1 MRALA
6 KELGP
11 QGIRVNAVCPGWVR
25 TRAALRSLEALS
37 ARAGM
42 TEEAML
48 EDILAAQ
55 ALPGLMDARRRDR
68 RLSVPR
74 LGARGE
80 RDRAGVPRRPRR
92 GDGVTGSLDGKR
104 ALVTG
109 GASGIGRA
117 IALAFAAEGAHVA
130 VNDRAPEAEI
140 EAVVAE
146 IHARGGCAFAVRAD
160 VADEARGGWQCSSI
174 ALARLGGLDV
184 LVNNAGILIEKPLL
198 ETTAADFDR
207 LIGVN
212 LRGAFLVG
220 REALRVMARRG
231 EGRVINLASE
241 LAYLGRAN
249 CSVYC
254 ASKGGVLSMTRSW
267 AREFAPNILVNA
279 IAPGPT
285 DTAMLTGGSTSPE
298 TLAKEAQIPLASARP
313 SRGDRERRRVP
324 GRAGRDVHDRAMPQP
339 ERRRGDVLRRRTRR
353 R

>member
-1 MRALA
+1 M
-6 KELGP
+6 
-11 QGIRVNAVCPGWVR
+11 
-25 TRAALRSLEALS
+25 
-37 ARAGM
+37 
-42 TEEAML
+42 
-48 EDILAAQ
+48 
-55 ALPGLMDARRRDR
+55 
-68 RLSVPR
+68 
-74 LGARGE
+74 
-80 RDRAGVPRRPRR
+80 
-92 GDGVTGSLDGKR
+92 
-104 ALVTG
+104 
-109 GASGIGRA
+109 
-117 IALAFAAEGAHVA
+117 A
-130 VNDRAPEAEI
+130 VNDVAPMAQI

-146 IHARGGCAFAVRAD
+146 IHARGGRAFAVRAD
-160 VADEARGGWQCSSI
+160 VADEAAVLAMFER
-174 ALARLGGLDV
+174 ALAGLGELDI

-231 EGRVINLASE
+231 EGRVINIASE

-298 TLAKEAQIPLASARP
+298 TLAQEAQIPLARLGRPEEIASAAVFLA
-313 SRGDRERRRVP
+313 GP
-324 GRAGRDVHDRAMPQP
+324 GATFITGQCLSPNGGAVMF
-339 ERRRGDVLRRRTRR
+339 
-353 R
+353 